1 MSHLARL
8 AAYQSNSNVMIMQS
22 TISLVNGINNA
33 LYSLSELKKFPDF
46 IVVLYNN
53 SIQSNKPLEFCIIV
67 LNNYISKTI
76 QEQETQLSRG
86 QTNLLTFIKSPEEDK
101 LRKLLHKRNNLLRD
115 RALPP
120 FKATSFSTYC
130 TAATLERVLP
140 QTSNIVEYQPRGP
153 FKQQEITALMLLK
166 KVCRNS
172 HPIRVTPKGVK
183 FQIIFLL
190 DI

>member
-1 MSHLARL
+1 
-8 AAYQSNSNVMIMQS
+8 MQS
-22 TISLVNGINNA
+22 TFSLVHGINNA

-53 SIQSNKPLEFCIIV
+53 TIQPSKPLEFCVIV
-67 LNNYISKTI
+67 LNMYISKTI
-76 QEQETQLSRG
+76 QEQDARLSKA
-86 QTNLLTFIKSPEEDK
+86 QTNILTFIKSTDEDK
-101 LRKLLHKRNNLLRD
+101 LKKILHKRHQLLRD

-153 FKQQEITALMLLK
+153 FKQQEIAALMLLK
-166 KVCRNS
+166 KVWYFKQYS
-172 HPIRVTPKGVK
+172 YKS
-183 FQIIFLL
+183 FL
-190 DI
+190 